1 MPKEYFKLSD
11 ASGLNQIPEGSRI
24 HVSGVCGVAMAQLA
38 IELARRGYR
47 VSGSDKEFYEPMGSL
62 LRGSAIELRNGYSPG
77 NIPSDVELVVI
88 GNALSYDNPEVQE
101 VERRKLR
108 YSLFPKILHDLAIE
122 GRHSIVVS
130 GTHGKSTTSALLS
143 WLLSRLGLDPSYF
156 VGAVIPELSAS
167 LRVGSGIYAVTE
179 GDEYDSA
186 FFAKV
191 PKFSFYRPDT
201 LIVTAIEYDHADIY
215 PNLESIE
222 EQFTRLVSG
231 LPAQAKVIC
240 CIDDIN
246 VARLL
251 TSWRKE
257 ARCSF
262 ITYGANPAADFR
274 VLSNESSGR
283 SQSVTIDG
291 GSAGRTSFKLSIPG
305 RHNALNATAVYIAC
319 QVNGLDVSKIQRI
332 FPEFVGARRRQEVR
346 YDHGIT
352 LIDDFAHH
360 PTAVR
365 ETISAI
371 RSFYPGRRLW
381 AVFEPRSNTS
391 RRKVF
396 QSEYIAAFL
405 GADEVVLCDVAA
417 RANDDGQELIQVSDL
432 ADGISAQ
439 GIRARVFPDANAIRG
454 FLLAEVTPGDVIL
467 VMSNGGFGGL
477 VAALES
483 GLKEKVIP
491 ATSP

>member
-1 MPKEYFKLSD
+1 MPKEYFKLSE
-11 ASGLNQIPEGSRI
+11 ASGLSQIPDGSRI

-62 LRGSAIELRNGYSPG
+62 LRNSSVELCNGYNPE
-77 NIPSDVELVVI
+77 NIPSDAELVVI

-101 VERRKLR
+101 VERRKVR
-108 YSLFPKILHDLAIE
+108 YSLFPKILYDLAIA

-143 WLLSRLGLDPSYF
+143 WLLSRLGDDPSYF

-167 LRVGSGIYAVTE
+167 LRVGAGRYAVTE

-222 EQFTRLVSG
+222 EQFTRLVTS
-231 LPAQAKVIC
+231 LPAEAKVIC
-240 CIDDIN
+240 CIDDNN

-251 TSWRKE
+251 SLWRKE

-262 ITYGANPAADFR
+262 VTYGSHQAADFR
-274 VLSNESSGR
+274 VLSAESSGR
-283 SQSVTIDG
+283 SQIVNIDG
-291 GSAGRTSFKLSIPG
+291 AVEGKISFKLAIPG

-319 QVNGLDVSKIQRI
+319 RLNGLDQSKIQRLL
-332 FPEFVGARRRQEVR
+332 PEFIGARRRQEVR
-346 YDHGIT
+346 FDQGVT

-365 ETISAI
+365 ETIAAI

-391 RRKVF
+391 RRKIF
-396 QSEYIAAFL
+396 QSEYISAFL
-405 GADEVVLCDVAA
+405 SADEVVLCDVAA
-417 RANDDGQELIQVSDL
+417 RANDSVEELIQVSDL
-432 ADGISAQ
+432 ADAISARST
-439 GIRARVFPDANAIRG
+439 RARVLPDAKTIKD
-454 FLLAEVTPGDVIL
+454 FLLTEVVQGDVIL

-477 VAALES
+477 VSDLEN
-483 GLKEKVIP
+483 GLEEQAKNFKR
-491 ATSP
+491 